1 MMGEIGLYTPLGT
14 TWYHLVPL
22 QSAKWYP
29 CFNARVYS
37 MFRAH
42 GPGTML
48 SEGSP
53 LSGKGWS
60 VN

>member
-29 CFNARVYS
+29 CFNVVS
-37 MFRAH
+37 TLCFVLTD
-42 GPGTML
+42 PV
-48 SEGSP
+48 P
-53 LSGKGWS
+53 C
-60 VN
+60 